1 MSIMENE
8 LITPYLSQL
17 KKYPLLSADEEKK
30 LANSIENGDMRAR
43 NLLVQSNL
51 RLVISIAKK
60 YLHYKVSLSD
70 LLQEGNI
77 GLLIAATKF
86 RSSFNTRFSTYAY
99 LWIQQYMLRFIR
111 NKNPAIQIPHRKEA
125 EIRRIRASQDHLHQH
140 LGRKPNVGELSL
152 YLDLSEKEIKN
163 ILDHEFSLKSLDSIV
178 DITSET
184 TFGQFLTA
192 DTPSPEEDF
201 LVTEKREIVLNIMQE
216 LPKKERD
223 VIASRYNL
231 AHVESK
237 NTLRFVGAKLGLSTE
252 TVRQIERRALRKIRS
267 KALER
272 GFALS

>member
-60 YLHYKVSLSD
+60 YLHYKVSLCD

-140 LGRKPNVGELSL
+140 LGRKPNVGEL
-152 YLDLSEKEIKN
+152 
-163 ILDHEFSLKSLDSIV
+163 
-178 DITSET
+178 
-184 TFGQFLTA
+184 
-192 DTPSPEEDF
+192 
-201 LVTEKREIVLNIMQE
+201 
-216 LPKKERD
+216 
-223 VIASRYNL
+223 
-231 AHVESK
+231 
-237 NTLRFVGAKLGLSTE
+237 
-252 TVRQIERRALRKIRS
+252 
-267 KALER
+267 
-272 GFALS
+272 